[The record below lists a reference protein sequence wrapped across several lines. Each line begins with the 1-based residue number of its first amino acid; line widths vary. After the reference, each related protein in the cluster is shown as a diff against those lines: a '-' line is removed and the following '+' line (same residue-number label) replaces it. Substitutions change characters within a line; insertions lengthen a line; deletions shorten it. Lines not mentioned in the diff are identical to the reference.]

1 MILVSGS
8 AHLDILARAFIDDDS
23 IDKIGTIGISI
34 GGCAGNIAT
43 NIVEMGGEV
52 RLLTAMNHSA
62 YSKIIESHLASIGV
76 EPLIV
81 SDPCLPLAAFVA
93 NISPQGELVSAIS
106 SMPVDRIEFSED
118 ILAHAFSGIDSVV
131 AECNLSEANLLKIAK
146 AAADAE
152 LPFYIGGVS
161 ESKINRVLAL
171 AGTGFVTALFCNKRE
186 AARLLNHSGFDDYP
200 ELASVIGGN
209 FVVTQGSD
217 GVTIFNNSGMT
228 RIQGRLVQEVSEG
241 NHLGAGDM
249 LMASTIHNHMAG
261 VPFPLAIEM
270 GVEMVGNILAKPNC
284 SLGAPD
290 AMERIISQTRQQSL
304 YDGLTGLLNRRA
316 TLSVTES
323 MVLLARR
330 SSRHVA
336 IMIFD
341 IDHFK
346 NVNDTWGHDAGDEVL
361 KQVARVTKD
370 TLRESD
376 IVGRWGG
383 EEFVCAMIDANLD
396 AATEAANRLRQQ
408 ISELVTEPRV
418 ITISGG
424 VVVLEQNE
432 SISSAIIRADA
443 LLYGA
448 KRGGRNQ
455 IKISE
460 D

>member
-8 AHLDILARAFIDDDS
+8 AHLDILARAFVDDDS
-23 IDKIGTIGISI
+23 VDKVGAVSISI

-43 NIVEMGGEV
+43 NIVEMGGEA

-62 YSKIIESHLASIGV
+62 YSGIIESHLASIGV
-76 EPLIV
+76 EPIIV
-81 SDPCLPLAAFVA
+81 GDPCLPLAAFVA

-118 ILAHAFSGIDSVV
+118 TLAHAFSGVDSVV

-186 AARLLNHSGFDDYP
+186 AARLLNYSGFDDYL

-228 RIQGRLVQEVSEG
+228 RIQGRLVHEVAEG

-249 LMASTIHNHMAG
+249 LMASTIHNHMSG

>member
-1 MILVSGS
+1 
-8 AHLDILARAFIDDDS
+8 
-23 IDKIGTIGISI
+23 
-34 GGCAGNIAT
+34 
-43 NIVEMGGEV
+43 
-52 RLLTAMNHSA
+52 
-62 YSKIIESHLASIGV
+62 
-76 EPLIV
+76 
-81 SDPCLPLAAFVA
+81 
-93 NISPQGELVSAIS
+93 
-106 SMPVDRIEFSED
+106 
-118 ILAHAFSGIDSVV
+118 
-131 AECNLSEANLLKIAK
+131 
-146 AAADAE
+146 
-152 LPFYIGGVS
+152 
-161 ESKINRVLAL
+161 
-171 AGTGFVTALFCNKRE
+171 
-186 AARLLNHSGFDDYP
+186 
-200 ELASVIGGN
+200 
-209 FVVTQGSD
+209 
-217 GVTIFNNSGMT
+217 
-228 RIQGRLVQEVSEG
+228 
-241 NHLGAGDM
+241 
-249 LMASTIHNHMAG
+249 MAG

-396 AATEAANRLRQQ
+396 AATGAANRLRQQ